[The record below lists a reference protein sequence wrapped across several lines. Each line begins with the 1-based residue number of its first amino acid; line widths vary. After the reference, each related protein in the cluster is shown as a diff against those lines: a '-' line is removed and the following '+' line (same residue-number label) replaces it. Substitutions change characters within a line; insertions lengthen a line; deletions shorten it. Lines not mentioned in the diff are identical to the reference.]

1 MLVLFKLE
9 QSQASTRKTTAT
21 AASNPKFEANE
32 KTRRTWLTS
41 TPTIGHGFYF
51 KYKTRFIQ

>member
-1 MLVLFKLE
+1 MFLLFKLE
-9 QSQASTRKTTAT
+9 QSQATRKATTT
-21 AASNPKFEANE
+21 AASNPKLEAYE
-32 KTRRTWLTS
+32 KNRRNRLTP